1 MNEKVL
7 VAYCRM
13 RNGAHALRERIAET
27 LHPEQPEMLY
37 DPRPFSPEAGL
48 SKLAIT
54 VILVAVGVGLT
65 LGVVAILGPAIM
77 NLAGQTGSQIE
88 SVPMDWG
95 P

>member
-7 VAYCRM
+7 LAYCRM
-13 RNGAHALRERIAET
+13 RVGAQAVKDRVAEALR
-27 LHPEQPEMLY
+27 PQQPEMLY

-54 VILVAVGVGLT
+54 IILVAAGVGLT
-65 LGVVAILGPAIM
+65 LAVIAIIGPAIM
-77 NLAGQTGSQIE
+77 NLAENTGEQIE
-88 SVPMDWG
+88 GVPTDWG